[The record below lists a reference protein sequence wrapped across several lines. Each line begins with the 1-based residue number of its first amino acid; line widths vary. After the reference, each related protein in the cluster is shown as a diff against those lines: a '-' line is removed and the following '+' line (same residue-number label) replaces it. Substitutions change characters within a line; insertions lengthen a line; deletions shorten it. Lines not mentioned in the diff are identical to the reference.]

1 MMNRLLKD
9 GVIIIM
15 KDQVTSR
22 NTQRRS
28 YGRFHVSS
36 ILRSNNGFRQLFIR
50 NQNHY
55 DLTKCIY
62 KRDWTEA
69 TSPHTNSAPL
79 FYCSFILHILT
90 FNRSTQNLAVSSQ
103 QQKAF
108 ILHRSLLCHPHSCLS
123 DPQIS
128 PYSWEVQQIV
138 SSHRHKRLAIHN
150 YVVIHSQFIRIHFL
164 HSANTRLT
172 PSLVKTAITAVSVSH
187 SLSINLQSTCF
198 QCIQ

>member
-1 MMNRLLKD
+1 MQNEFIDTSISIEYSLKERMMNRLLKD

-50 NQNHY
+50 NRIHY

-108 ILHRSLLCHPHSCLS
+108 IRIVASSASTLLF
-123 DPQIS
+123 
-128 PYSWEVQQIV
+128 V
-138 SSHRHKRLAIHN
+138 
-150 YVVIHSQFIRIHFL
+150 
-164 HSANTRLT
+164 
-172 PSLVKTAITAVSVSH
+172 
-187 SLSINLQSTCF
+187 
-198 QCIQ
+198 